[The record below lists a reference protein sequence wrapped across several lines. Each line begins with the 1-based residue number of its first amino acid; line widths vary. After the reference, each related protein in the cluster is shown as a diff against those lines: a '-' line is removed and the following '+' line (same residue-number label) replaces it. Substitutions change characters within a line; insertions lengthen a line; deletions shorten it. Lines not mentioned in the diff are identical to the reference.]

1 MFKSFSDMIR
11 TDGLLMLFRGLT
23 PIVAGQLAANIF
35 VKIADFGKQMSLSKK
50 KVKSEPTMTQRI
62 TWMLPA
68 FLGFAISHPCTVIGM
83 QVIYAPRY
91 DKLSF

>member
-1 MFKSFSDMIR
+1 M
-11 TDGLLMLFRGLT
+11 
-23 PIVAGQLAANIF
+23 ANIF
-35 VKIADFGKQMSLSKK
+35 VKIADFGKQMTLSKK

-68 FLGFAISHPCTVIGM
+68 FLGFAISHPCNVIGM

-91 DKLSF
+91 DKLSL

>member
-1 MFKSFSDMIR
+1 
-11 TDGLLMLFRGLT
+11 
-23 PIVAGQLAANIF
+23 
-35 VKIADFGKQMSLSKK
+35 MSLSKK

-62 TWMLPA
+62 AWMLPA

-91 DKLSF
+91 DKLSL

>member
-1 MFKSFSDMIR
+1 
-11 TDGLLMLFRGLT
+11 
-23 PIVAGQLAANIF
+23 
-35 VKIADFGKQMSLSKK
+35 MSLSKK